1 MKAKILLP
9 FLLAS
14 LVLGGCSQNKNNP
27 EDKPSEPEVV
37 DPDEPGTDPVD
48 PGTDPAE
55 PSKVESSKVEIVFG
69 DVYKNATDNFN
80 IDSLTEKLVVEGV
93 TFDFKK
99 NSGSNSPIYHVKN
112 KEIRLYAKNSMTVSK
127 EGISRID
134 FQYAAENGTIESD
147 VGTYVAGGSTTGK
160 WTGEADQIVF
170 TVTNKQRRIL
180 SMTVYCG
187 EIKENEEEASYPQD
201 TANSYTVDFE
211 HLGLTNSLQESQKN
225 FSELM
230 TGYLSKERNEVTS
243 IAYEG
248 KVQIYHKAQEYQGK
262 VYEVLALQV
271 GSASDAGTLTI
282 NFSKNLSK
290 VKLYSSPNFAFAYD
304 KDSGEF
310 VPSCDGYC
318 RITVNNE
325 EWVLGQFDADK
336 GIERS
341 EKEFTINSNKLTL
354 SGNASERVY
363 TYAMTFTF

>member
-14 LVLGGCSQNKNNP
+14 LVLVGCSQNNNNP
-27 EDKPSEPEVV
+27 QGKPSEPGE
-37 DPDEPGTDPVD
+37 TDP
-48 PGTDPAE
+48 TE
-55 PSKVESSKVEIVFG
+55 PDKVESSKEEIVFG
-69 DVYKNATDNFN
+69 DVITVQSGDYITLDDLKD
-80 IDSLTEKLVVEGV
+80 KLVIGGV

-99 NSGSNSPIYHVKN
+99 ESGSESPKYYKNNKDVRLYRSNTMTISKKGMSRVDFQFNSGKS
-112 KEIRLYAKNSMTVSK
+112 
-127 EGISRID
+127 
-134 FQYAAENGTIESD
+134 GTISSNT
-147 VGTYVAGGSTTGK
+147 GTYIAGGTTTGK
-160 WTGEADQIVF
+160 WTGNADEIVF
-170 TVTNKQRRIL
+170 TVDDGQRRIL

-187 EIKENEEEASYPQD
+187 EIKEDEEGTPYPED

-262 VYEVLALQV
+262 AYEVLALQV
-271 GSASDAGTLTI
+271 GSASDTGTLTI

-325 EWVLGQFDADK
+325 EWALGQFDADK